1 MRPLVFAISLFLMCW
16 FFVIVAVYQESE
28 IKEAALNVSGI
39 ICFVGSFICASLD
52 FIATQ
57 KNETE

>member
-1 MRPLVFAISLFLMCW
+1 MCW